1 MTARF
6 LGRRI
11 LALIVALG
19 MSFSTVAPALAVP
32 AGDNNVMA
40 GMTMPGMDGGCMEA
54 AQKSMPAK
62 QLPGKSNRGSCSLC
76 ISCAV
81 NIDLGS
87 ALIAAP
93 FLWHR
98 GDRLT
103 GTDARPDGVAIPPA
117 LPPPI
122 HSA

>member
-11 LALIVALG
+11 VALIVALG
-19 MSFSTVAPALAVP
+19 VSFSAVAPALAVP
-32 AGDNNVMA
+32 AGDSVMA
-40 GMTMPGMDGGCMEA
+40 GMTTSGVAMDSGCMEA
-54 AQKSMPAK
+54 AQKSLPAK
-62 QLPGKSNRGSCSLC
+62 QAPAKRTHGSCSLC

-81 NIDLGS
+81 NIDLSS
-87 ALIAAP
+87 AISAT

-98 GDRLT
+98 GGRLM
-103 GTDARPDGVAIPPA
+103 GADVSPDGVAIAPA

-122 HSA
+122 LHA